1 MPDRVLTE
9 AALLFDGR
17 RLTQA
22 RHLRGKLKSEIA
34 ATVDVSP
41 AAIGQF
47 ERGTVRP
54 RPATLAKIALTL
66 GLAPGFFARPLTCE
80 IPEDEAHFRRLR
92 GTSKRDRDEAR
103 ARVEILADF
112 VEALERRVQLPQP
125 QVPMLESGVTPEEAA
140 DATRRAWG
148 LGDGPIG
155 NVVGLLERK
164 GVIVARLEVSSDD
177 VDAFSCWVG
186 GRPYVLLTSNKNAP
200 DRSRFDAAHELGHL
214 VLHQDAQPGNA
225 SAEQEAHRFAAEF
238 LMPAAVIRAEL
249 PTRLNWRRY
258 LELKLRWGTSLA
270 ALVRRAKDVRVISD
284 SACQRAMIELGRRG
298 WRREEPGVLL
308 APETPELIGR
318 ALTLLEQERRIVLE
332 DFAAELQLPVGDL
345 RALGALD
352 RGQRLSVAL

>member
-1 MPDRVLTE
+1 MPDRALAE
-9 AALLFDGR
+9 AALLFEGR

-22 RHLRGKLKSEIA
+22 RQLRAKLKSEM
-34 ATVDVSP
+34 ATAVDVTP

-47 ERGTVRP
+47 ERGTARP

-66 GLAPGFFARPLTCE
+66 GLPPGFFARPMTCE

-92 GTSKRDRDEAR
+92 ATSKRDRDEAR

-112 VEALERRVQLPQP
+112 VEALERRVQLPKVQL
-125 QVPMLESGVTPEEAA
+125 PMLPSGVTPEEAA
-140 DATRRAWG
+140 AFTRRAWG
-148 LGDGPIG
+148 VGDGPIG

-164 GVIVARLEVSSDD
+164 GAVVARLEVSRDD

-214 VLHQDAQPGNA
+214 VLHQDVRPGNA

-249 PTRLNWRRY
+249 PARLNWRRY
-258 LELKLRWGTSLA
+258 LELKSRWGASLA
-270 ALVRRAKDVRVISD
+270 ALVRRAKDVGVISD
-284 SACQRAMIELGRRG
+284 SAYQRAMIELGRRG
-298 WRREEPGVLL
+298 WRRQEPDVLQTSE
-308 APETPELIGR
+308 APELISR
-318 ALTLLEQERRIVLE
+318 ALGLLERERRIGLE
-332 DFAAELQLPVGDL
+332 DLAAELQVPMGEI
-345 RALGALD
+345 RALGAL
-352 RGQRLSVAL
+352 GAAQRLSVAL